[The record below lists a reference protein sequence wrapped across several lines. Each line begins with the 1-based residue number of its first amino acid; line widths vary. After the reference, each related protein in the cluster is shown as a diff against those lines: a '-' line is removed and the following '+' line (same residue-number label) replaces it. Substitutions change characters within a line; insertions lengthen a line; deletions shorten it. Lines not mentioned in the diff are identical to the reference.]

1 MRANETWAGALYSM
15 GNEEDCL
22 KDRKLFVENLGEL
35 LSQTNQQVIS
45 AELDDE
51 ENYQVSGEQKY
62 RRAQIEYEL
71 IADAIDAQI
80 RNDDTLNELAGLR
93 AAINRQAA
101 EAESLLHSNATAEEL
116 KVALKN
122 LVATAAL
129 LCRYQ
134 EKY

>member
-1 MRANETWAGALYSM
+1 MDIAYAKKKAEAFRKRAEIA
-15 GNEEDCL
+15 
-22 KDRKLFVENLGEL
+22 
-35 LSQTNQQVIS
+35 
-45 AELDDE
+45 E

-101 EAESLLHSNATAEEL
+101 EAESLLHSNATVEEL
-116 KVALKN
+116 RGALKN
-122 LVATAAL
+122 LVATASAF
-129 LCRYQ
+129 CRYQ
-134 EKY
+134 GKY

>member
-1 MRANETWAGALYSM
+1 MDIAYAKKEAEAFRKRAETA
-15 GNEEDCL
+15 
-22 KDRKLFVENLGEL
+22 
-35 LSQTNQQVIS
+35 
-45 AELDDE
+45 E